1 MKQLANLYVP
11 ELHPR
16 KQSLTFTRAAGVVA
30 AAAVLAVVFSGAS
43 YWYAGQQQIAT
54 QRTNHEL
61 SQVQQRLT
69 GKQNELRA
77 AMNNPQVEQE
87 IADIEAQLAQRQRLL
102 QQMTSVTASSQTSFA
117 QLLTDIA
124 KADVESIWLQR
135 VIAANNQLTLQGKTT
150 DASALP
156 QWLAS
161 FSNYPTLQER
171 QFGVFELRDNSQEA
185 ALDFTVGS
193 LAHSSLLSH
202 SARSNAGAQ

>member
-1 MKQLANLYVP
+1 MKLLANLYVA

-16 KQSLTFTRAAGVVA
+16 KQSLTFTRAAGVL
-30 AAAVLAVVFSGAS
+30 AAAVVLAVLLTVAS
-43 YWYAGQQQIAT
+43 RWYAGQQQIET

-69 GKQNELRA
+69 AKQNQLRS
-77 AMNNPQVEQE
+77 AMNNPQVEQKITE
-87 IADIEAQLAQRQRLL
+87 IEAQLAQRQRLL
-102 QQMTSVTASSQTSFA
+102 QQMASVTASSQTSFA

-124 KADVESIWLQR
+124 KADVDSIWLHR

-171 QFGVFELRDNSQEA
+171 QFGVFELRDNNTDA

-193 LAHSSLLSH
+193 LAHSSLLSGTARSG
-202 SARSNAGAQ
+202 SAR

>member
-1 MKQLANLYVP
+1 MKQLANLYVQ

-43 YWYAGQQQIAT
+43 RWYAGQQQIAT

-69 GKQNELRA
+69 AKQNELRA
-77 AMNNPQVEQE
+77 AMNNPQVEQQ
-87 IADIEAQLAQRQRLL
+87 ITAIEAQLAQRQRLL
-102 QQMTSVTASSQTSFA
+102 QQMTSVTAASQTSFA

-124 KADVESIWLQR
+124 KADLESIWLQR
-135 VIAANNQLTLQGKTT
+135 VIAANSQLTLQGKTT

-202 SARSNAGAQ
+202 SVRTAGAQ